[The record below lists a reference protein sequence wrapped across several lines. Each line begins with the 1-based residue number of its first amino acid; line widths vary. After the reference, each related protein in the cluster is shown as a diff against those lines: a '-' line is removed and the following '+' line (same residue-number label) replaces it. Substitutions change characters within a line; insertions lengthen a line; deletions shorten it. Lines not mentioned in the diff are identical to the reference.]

1 MKHPLPYR
9 WTISIALLT
18 ILALS
23 GCGKKAD
30 ESAKVPASS
39 ESAPSSPV
47 AATSTNPAKDTTTKT
62 SATDGT
68 LTAEAQKL
76 GIKPEGET
84 TCPSNAP
91 VKGVVTKKRGNIY
104 RAPKTPDYEKVKPD
118 ICFADVA
125 TAGKAGFSAP
135 K

>member
-1 MKHPLPYR
+1 MKNLLRYR
-9 WTISIALLT
+9 WAISIALLT
-18 ILALS
+18 ILALW

-30 ESAKVPASS
+30 ESTNVSPGDATT
-39 ESAPSSPV
+39 SSPV
-47 AATSTNPAKDTTTKT
+47 ATTSPGSGQAGGDTSTG
-62 SATDGT
+62 GT

-76 GIKPEGET
+76 GVKPQGET
-84 TCPSNAP
+84 ACPSNAP

-104 RAPKTPDYEKVKPD
+104 RGPKSPDYQKVKPS

-125 TAGKAGFSAP
+125 TAEKAGFSAP